1 MEGTKL
7 VVNRNMGI
15 ISHPCKILAL
25 LHESSDNPLLRPG
38 TAILLFSLPT
48 HVPCVQGPTAD

>member
-15 ISHPCKILAL
+15 ISHPCKILVL
-25 LHESSDNPLLRPG
+25 LHGSSNNPLLPPG

-48 HVPCVQGPTAD
+48 HAPCVQGLTAG